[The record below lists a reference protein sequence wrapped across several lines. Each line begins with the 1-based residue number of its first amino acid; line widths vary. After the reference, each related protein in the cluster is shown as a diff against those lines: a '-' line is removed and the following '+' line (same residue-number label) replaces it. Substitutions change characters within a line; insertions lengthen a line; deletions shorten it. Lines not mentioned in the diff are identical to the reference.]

1 MRPATKSDG
10 ENYYEYILCYVDDI
24 LGISQD
30 PVTMLRSINVPFK
43 KDKVEDPEFY
53 LGAKLEAKILN
64 GKRLWA
70 MTSKDYINAAVSNI
84 EN

>member
-24 LGISQD
+24 LAISHD
-30 PVTMLRSINVPFK
+30 PVTMLRSINLPFR
-43 KDKVEDPEFY
+43 KDKVKDPEFS

-64 GKRLWA
+64 GKRLWT